1 MIILNNS
8 MGNIVTGCIYMLKGL
23 KHRICQC
30 VGKKLQEHAK
40 HVLLWCAEESV
51 YRTTWEFLGELSL

>member
-1 MIILNNS
+1 

-40 HVLLWCAEESV
+40 HVLL
-51 YRTTWEFLGELSL
+51 